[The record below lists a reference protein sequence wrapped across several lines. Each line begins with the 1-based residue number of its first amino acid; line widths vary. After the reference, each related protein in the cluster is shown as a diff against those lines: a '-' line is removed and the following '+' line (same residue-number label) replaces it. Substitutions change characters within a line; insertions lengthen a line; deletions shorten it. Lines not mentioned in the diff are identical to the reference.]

1 MKAFS
6 LCLLLFLSGLS
17 ACDPDE
23 EPLVIDP
30 VAGDWFQPKPLTTFD
45 WRLDEI
51 ETGAVFDAKVVDI
64 DAFDATTDLVKQLHN
79 QGEKVVAYVSVG
91 TVEDWRPD
99 AHLFP
104 ASVVGNDYA
113 GWEGEKWLDIRNITQ
128 LSPILL
134 SRLDMIKDKGF
145 DAVEPDNIDGF
156 EYPDPGFDLKK
167 QDAEKFCIWLIEE
180 AHKRGLSIGQKN
192 APELAPDLVD
202 GFDWMLTEDA
212 FADDWQQDAKI
223 FIEKGKAVFA
233 VEYTDRMSEQ
243 SFFNT
248 VCPIALAENYTA
260 ILKDRDLTA
269 GKVSCQ

>member
-1 MKAFS
+1 MKT
-6 LCLLLFLSGLS
+6 LWLFLFLFCSGLS

-30 VAGDWFQPKPLTTFD
+30 VAGDWFKPKPLTTFD
-45 WRLDEI
+45 WRLDEVGPGTI
-51 ETGAVFDAKVVDI
+51 FDAEVVDI
-64 DAFDATTDLVKQLHN
+64 DAFDATEELVKELHG
-79 QGEKVVAYVSVG
+79 QGKKVLAYLSVG

-113 GWEGEKWLDIRNITQ
+113 GWEGEKWLDIRNIAQ
-128 LSPILL
+128 LSPILS

-156 EYPDPGFDLKK
+156 EYPGPGFDLKK
-167 QDAEKFCIWLIEE
+167 QDAQNFCIWLIEE

-192 APELAPDLVD
+192 AAELAPALVD

-212 FADDWQQDAKI
+212 FADDWQDEAKI
-223 FIEKGKAVFA
+223 YVSKGKAVFA

-243 SFFNT
+243 SFLNN
-248 VCPIALAENYTA
+248 VCPVAKTNNYSA
-260 ILKDRDLTA
+260 ILKDRELTA
-269 GKVSCQ
+269 GKVACD